1 MRKERVLSTKCKI
14 KLRDIFSTT
23 YFPKPYNKYI
33 LEVIDAVEDQEVDV
47 SKAFFTNVRDAILE
61 MRGRDIIELDIA
73 GCALCADVQF
83 YLYSLPDKYKLID
96 TEDAVRDRYVRMK
109 DEYVKGEAIPL
120 RFEEGNED
128 ELIEYIN
135 SLDSNRIYKSNGTSK
150 ELLSL
155 LLLVRPEIKLECS
168 VSIVF
173 DYIKSVYID
182 YYKNHKSWY
191 VDFNDTI
198 FPIEEDSDG
207 TYTLPGER
215 YSISRSTFLGKYK
228 QVPKDYIDKG
238 VECEEVVDKLSQIIW
253 DSLELLRVTSITFYD
268 YVKGE

>member
-1 MRKERVLSTKCKI
+1 MRKERVLSTKCRI

-23 YFPKPYNKYI
+23 YFPKPYKKYI
-33 LEVIDAVEDQEVDV
+33 SQTIIAVEDTSIDV
-47 SKAFFTNVRDAILE
+47 SNAFFTNIKDAILE
-61 MRGRDIIELDIA
+61 MREKDVIELDIA
-73 GCALCADVQF
+73 GCALCGDVQF
-83 YLYSLPDKYKLID
+83 YLYSLPGKYRLID
-96 TEDAVRDRYVRMK
+96 TEDTVRDRYVRMK
-109 DEYVKGEAIPL
+109 DEYVTEEAIPL
-120 RFEEGNED
+120 NFQEGNED
-128 ELIEYIN
+128 QLIKYIN
-135 SLDSNRIYKSNGTSK
+135 SLDSSRIYKSNGTSK

-173 DYIKSVYID
+173 EYIKSVYID

-215 YSISRSTFLGKYK
+215 YSISRPTFLGRYK
-228 QVPKDYIDKG
+228 QVPKEYIDKG
-238 VECEEVVDKLSQIIW
+238 VECEEVVNKLSRIIW